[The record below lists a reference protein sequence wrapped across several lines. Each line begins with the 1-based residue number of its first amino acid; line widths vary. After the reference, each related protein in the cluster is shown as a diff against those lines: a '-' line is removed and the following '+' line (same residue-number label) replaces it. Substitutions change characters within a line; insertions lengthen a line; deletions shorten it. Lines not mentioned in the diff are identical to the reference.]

1 MNEFIKSHLTVDRL
15 LESYKL
21 VTAGCRWKSA
31 VQRFGHDKLSLCVQL
46 YDDIMN
52 DRYKTLP
59 PQKFVIF
66 ERGKKRVISN
76 LVMRDKVLQRFLCDY
91 CLVPYLDRFFI
102 YDNSASRKG
111 KGVHFARER
120 VKSFMR
126 RYYQKYGQNGY
137 VLQIDFS
144 KYFDT
149 IDHETLINILNK
161 YIPAEPIFDDIL
173 NMNGGLKGLDLGSQV
188 SQIAGIL
195 YLSSLDDFIK
205 IVNGCKYYHRYM
217 DDLIIIHNSKD
228 YLREMLQKIQE
239 YIKPLKLTLNGKKVF
254 ITKIR
259 HFIFLKTHFY
269 LSESGSITTTPV
281 KSTLQR
287 HRQKIKRMKYKL
299 PYHKNLLNYKSW
311 RGNLQA
317 SFTNTYHAIKE
328 SDRQFSTMFKSEE
341 MENDRCN

>member
-52 DRYKTLP
+52 DRYKTQP

-66 ERGKKRVISN
+66 ERGKRRVISN

-144 KYFDT
+144 KYFNT
-149 IDHETLINILNK
+149 IDHELLK
-161 YIPAEPIFDDIL
+161 YILYKRIPEQSIISDIL
-173 NMNGGLKGLDLGSQV
+173 QMGGGNKGLDLGSQI

-195 YLSSLDDFIK
+195 YLSPLDNFIK
-205 IVNGCKYYHRYM
+205 IVNSCKFYHRYM
-217 DDLIIIHNSKD
+217 DDLVIIHHDKD
-228 YLREMLQKIQE
+228 YLKSILQKIQLF
-239 YIKPLKLTLNGKKVF
+239 IAKLKLTLNPKKVF
-254 ITKIR
+254 IAKVK

-269 LSESGSITTTPV
+269 LSESGAITTTPV

-287 HRQKIKRMKYKL
+287 HRAKIKRLKRKL
-299 PYHKNLLNYKSW
+299 TPEENALNYKSW
-311 RGNLQA
+311 KCSLRKC
-317 SFTNTYHAIKE
+317 FTNTYHAIRE
-328 SDRQFSTMFKSEE
+328 ADRQFAVLFGTKAEVKQ
-341 MENDRCN
+341 